1 MNIKDIPFIICN
13 FNQLTFLRNL
23 INQIRFYYP
32 ENTVVVVDNGSNYEP
47 LLFYYDWLRQQQPI
61 SNVDVVKYPTND
73 FIKNVSQFVGEA
85 FKLNDYIVLTD
96 PDLSIHPATPPNF
109 LEIFKTAIDTYGF
122 HHAGFGLKTDDI
134 PAWNPKAEWIQ
145 GDEKALLAHAVK
157 IFMGEFPIQNGT
169 VYTGYKAPIDTT
181 FALYKR
187 DNGGWASPM
196 SGENWGNCVRLFEVH
211 HLPWYL
217 HKDYLNPEMQ
227 NYFATCKKRE
237 AGKPTAG
244 QNHYNPFNG
253 ME

>member
-1 MNIKDIPFIICN
+1 MSIKEIPFIICN
-13 FNQLTFLRNL
+13 YNQLTYLRNL

-32 ENTVVVVDNGSNYEP
+32 HNPIEVIDNGSDYQP
-47 LLFYYDWLRQQQPI
+47 LIDYYHSI
-61 SNVDVVKYPTND
+61 SIAKENASVVMHQEND
-73 FIKNVSQFVGEA
+73 FVKN
-85 FKLNDYIVLTD
+85 LNHNLQYERHDYYVITD

-122 HHAGFGLKTDDI
+122 HHAGFGLITDDI
-134 PAWNPKAEWIQ
+134 PEWNPKAGWIQ
-145 GDEKALLAHAVK
+145 GDEKALLTSPVGITYDGKQYIGH
-157 IFMGEFPIQNGT
+157 
-169 VYTGYKAPIDTT
+169 KAPIDTT
-181 FALYKR
+181 FCLYKR
-187 DNGGWASPM
+187 DNGGWKAPQD
-196 SGENWGNCVRLFEVH
+196 GEAWSNSLRLFKAF

-217 HKDYLNPEMQ
+217 HKDHLNDEMK